1 MIRSG
6 SVFDAKAARQPN
18 WIYQSPCPRCG
29 FFLVYSISFNSLESI
44 MTKSVLFAALL
55 AAVALTACG
64 KKEEAA
70 APAAAPATEAAA
82 PAAAPAPDAAAA
94 APATAPAPATE
105 TAPAAPAKQ

>member
-1 MIRSG
+1 MS
-6 SVFDAKAARQPN
+6 F
-18 WIYQSPCPRCG
+18 
-29 FFLVYSISFNSLESI
+29 ISFDSLESI

-82 PAAAPAPDAAAA
+82 PAPAP
-94 APATAPAPATE
+94 APAPATE